1 MLAFKTHLK
10 KLKTQLFEFN
20 QKYKIMIFLT
30 KFKQDLKSKILNI
43 DNILKSRKNILT
55 LIIMQ
60 KKTIKYNQRDEGMTD
75 VDHHNENNKDFR
87 NNFKFEKNKLNN
99 KFDCYNDD
107 ATARDDDKF
116 NNSRDNSKS
125 FKKSKNKIDD
135 KKFNYFICGKSK
147 H

>member
-20 QKYKIMIFLT
+20 QKHKIMIFLT
-30 KFKQDLKSKILNI
+30 KLKQNLKFKILNI
-43 DNILKSRKNILT
+43 DNVLRSRKNILT

-60 KKTIKYNQRDEGMTD
+60 KKTIKRNQRKKN
-75 VDHHNENNKDFR
+75 VININHHNKNNKNFK
-87 NNFKFEKNKLNN
+87 NNFKFKKNKSNN
-99 KFDCYNDD
+99 KFDYYNNDV
-107 ATARDDDKF
+107 TTRDDDKF
-116 NNSRDNSKS
+116 NNFHDNLKS

-135 KKFNYFICGKSK
+135 KKFNCFICEKLK